1 MRERERRCEERRKRQ
16 KEKRWGTFFKLLI
29 VDDLSSKCER
39 EFAVYLGLDVLNA
52 CLFDSTKSRVPQ
64 NYTFNQGKK
73 RVECYSPRTLVV
85 VLVEHCK
92 KRETVSGVTPVRLY
106 IKRTEPCSCCSIFF
120 SFSLLVTKSRR
131 APSLNPPGDADEANR
146 ACANS
151 LKFLHSFLILISV
164 CFECTKTPPNSQP
177 FLGSGRKRKRTSTC

>member
-1 MRERERRCEERRKRQ
+1 MLVCLTQQNPECLKTTLLI
-16 KEKRWGTFFKLLI
+16 KEKKG
-29 VDDLSSKCER
+29 
-39 EFAVYLGLDVLNA
+39 
-52 CLFDSTKSRVPQ
+52 
-64 NYTFNQGKK
+64 
-73 RVECYSPRTLVV
+73 VECYSPRTLVV

-92 KRETVSGVTPVRLY
+92 KERQFPGSPNRVLVVQF
-106 IKRTEPCSCCSIFF
+106 FF

-151 LKFLHSFLILISV
+151 LNFLHSFLILISV

-177 FLGSGRKRKRTSTC
+177 FLGFGRIRKRTSTC